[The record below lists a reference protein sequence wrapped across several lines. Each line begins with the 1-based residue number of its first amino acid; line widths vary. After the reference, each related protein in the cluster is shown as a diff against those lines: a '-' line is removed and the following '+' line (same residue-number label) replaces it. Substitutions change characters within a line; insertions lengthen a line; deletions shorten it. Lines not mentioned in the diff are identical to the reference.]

1 MLQKIIISVY
11 SNLEMIIVQC
21 VVSASIKFVVVQSG
35 ILMIDVVVYF
45 LNNSGSKVSML
56 KELFFLPFE
65 LKMASNSCWNFLTC
79 HYSKAWVPFSFQNSP
94 LVALQYF
101 H

>member
-45 LNNSGSKVSML
+45 FEQFRIKGVNV
-56 KELFFLPFE
+56 ERVILF
-65 LKMASNSCWNFLTC
+65 AI
-79 HYSKAWVPFSFQNSP
+79 
-94 LVALQYF
+94 
-101 H
+101 